1 MNPAA
6 HYALPMALV
15 RITRFWPELHPIESG
30 LDLGIFPPVIRDIVE
45 ESEDCGGAL
54 AYFLIMAVRTEALLR
69 ASVQESM
76 TDTELARTAAEF
88 IINGEIQRLNKRSQ
102 KNYRFI
108 PFPIPEQALIHHR
121 FSSGEFEVKEIYD
134 FLEAMQPIA
143 EKPADRG
150 SPGTT
155 EAPPAKEP
163 VTREVWID
171 RKIAAQ
177 SHLSGMGKFYARNH
191 YGRLA
196 DQMPAGTF
204 ARGNFAVAPS
214 HRGEEFR
221 RFFEQLHENKLI
233 YNEHFTAVVELTA
246 IELTE
251 TYFEC
256 DARPVRSCTEQP
268 LEIGPWTF
276 RGSWERCEIN
286 SQGRRLFIPYA
297 SFRLWPGAGLV
308 KKVEA
313 LLDLGDFDLIQT
325 LLWSDLPKRRTA
337 APPIPKT

>member
-150 SPGTT
+150 SPDTT
-155 EAPPAKEP
+155 KAPPAKEP

-191 YGRLA
+191 Y
-196 DQMPAGTF
+196 
-204 ARGNFAVAPS
+204 
-214 HRGEEFR
+214 
-221 RFFEQLHENKLI
+221 
-233 YNEHFTAVVELTA
+233 
-246 IELTE
+246 
-251 TYFEC
+251 
-256 DARPVRSCTEQP
+256 
-268 LEIGPWTF
+268 
-276 RGSWERCEIN
+276 
-286 SQGRRLFIPYA
+286 
-297 SFRLWPGAGLV
+297 
-308 KKVEA
+308 
-313 LLDLGDFDLIQT
+313 
-325 LLWSDLPKRRTA
+325 
-337 APPIPKT
+337 